1 MLNESLLIR
10 SFSDMVKKDSGCM
23 QGEEGYTG
31 RTVKL
36 FITDACLLDAV
47 PKLPSNAAG
56 IGKRHHRE
64 GP

>member
-1 MLNESLLIR
+1 
-10 SFSDMVKKDSGCM
+10 MVKKDSGCT

-47 PKLPSNAAG
+47 PKLPSSRNREAAF
-56 IGKRHHRE
+56 IAKSHNIVIIMRPRKE
-64 GP
+64 